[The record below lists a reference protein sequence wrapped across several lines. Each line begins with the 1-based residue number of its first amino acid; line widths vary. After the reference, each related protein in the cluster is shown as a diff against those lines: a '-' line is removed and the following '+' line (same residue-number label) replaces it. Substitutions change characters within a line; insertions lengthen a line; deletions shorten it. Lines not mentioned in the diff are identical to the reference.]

1 MIDITRN
8 ITVTA
13 ENVEEVLLELKNLRW
28 DARNRLAMVRFIVP
42 AIYTIWELPY
52 EKVKEKKILAAQK
65 ELFKVQNLIDRIELV
80 KWDLYKGSDS
90 RFHTMPED
98 KFRCKDCAAFGFTT
112 MWKDK
117 HGYWELPEFGYRTRS
132 AIVPVKVSLDI

>member
-8 ITVTA
+8 IVVTA
-13 ENVEEVLLELKNLRW
+13 ENVEEVLDQL
-28 DARNRLAMVRFIVP
+28 RNRLIGEIALSMLEVRIG
-42 AIYTIWELPY
+42 AELYSDP
-52 EKVKEKKILAAQK
+52 EWGFMLRTVLAAKKTAQVLRK
-65 ELFKVQNLIDRIELV
+65 LIDRIELV
-80 KWDLYKGSDS
+80 KGDLYKESDS

-98 KFRCKDCAAFGFTT
+98 KFRCQDCAAFGFTT

-132 AIVPVKVSLDI
+132 VLVPVKVSLDI